1 MPDWTYEPLFRPI
14 LFRLSPTSSRDLT
27 LRALGRLARM
37 PGGLATIG
45 FLGHMDPP
53 ANLATDLAGIRFPG
67 PVGLGAGLDADARA
81 FAALAR
87 FGFGFI
93 EAGPATVAPR
103 PDPGLLRPAGSAT
116 LIYPD
121 PLANPGVAA
130 LADRLRALGPLP
142 MPLGAR
148 LAIPPGTP
156 PLTAATEL
164 RTLIRTLGPLAD
176 YLVVDVPDAW
186 DPPPVIATTS
196 ATSQSPIWPEAAW
209 AEILAAAIAE
219 AWALDPP
226 RPPFLRVPPDAPG
239 DRLMQR
245 FGVAIEAGF
254 AGAFVAGGV
263 AVMALN
269 GSVAAGAGSWMAE
282 SGSETAVARLGRV
295 GEARR
300 VGAGTQAAAIGTIR
314 ALRERWGRRMAI
326 IGSGGIVEPGDA
338 LAMLDAGADL
348 VQIHSGLVFSGPGLP
363 KRINEALRW
372 RMESGG
378 SVSTASPVKLTHP
391 ESHAGTPLSPGSPP
405 LWLGFLLL
413 GLLMIIG
420 GGLAWFVGATWV
432 ILAYD
437 LAFLGLDRAGV
448 AALNPRL
455 LDFMSHDRITLA
467 GTMISIGVLYTALA
481 WNGVRRRE
489 HWARQAIMLSAGAG
503 LASFFLFVFHGYFD
517 PLHFVQWVVAL
528 LCFEVGRRWRADA
541 PPRVPA
547 PDLANDRAWRAATA
561 GQLLFVILGIGLIG
575 GGLTIAA
582 LGATAVFV
590 PEDLEFLRT
599 TRAAVAAANANLL
612 PLIAHDRAGFGGALV
627 ADGLAVLTLALWG
640 FRRGARWVWAA
651 LLLAGLPGLVAALG
665 IHLSVGYLD
674 AGHLAPPALALGLYL
689 GGLLLSRS
697 YLCKTNGALPS
708 P

>member
-14 LFRLSPTSSRDLT
+14 LFRLPPARSRDLT
-27 LRALGRLARM
+27 LRALGCLART
-37 PGGLATIG
+37 PGGPAAIG

-53 ANLATDLAGIRFPG
+53 ANLATELAGIRFPG

-93 EAGPATVAPR
+93 EAGPATVAPQ
-103 PDPGLLRPAGSAT
+103 PDPGLRRPGGSAT

-142 MPLGAR
+142 VPLGAR
-148 LAIPPGTP
+148 LAIPPGTAP
-156 PLTAATEL
+156 PTAAAEL
-164 RTLIRTLGPLAD
+164 GTLVRTLGPLAD

-186 DPPPVIATTS
+186 EPQLVIAASSATS
-196 ATSQSPIWPEAAW
+196 ATSQAPIWPEAAW
-209 AEILAAAIAE
+209 AEILAAAVAE
-219 AWALDPP
+219 ARALDPP
-226 RPPFLRVPPDAPG
+226 RPLLLRVPPDAPR

-245 FGVAIEAGF
+245 FGVAIDAGF
-254 AGAFVAGGV
+254 AGAVVAGGV
-263 AVMALN
+263 AVMALD
-269 GSVAAGAGSWMAE
+269 GSVAAGAGSRMPE
-282 SGSETAVARLGRV
+282 SRSEAAVAGLGGA

-300 VGAGTQAAAIGTIR
+300 VGAGTRAAAIGTVR
-314 ALRERWGRRMAI
+314 ALRERWGRRVAI

-338 LAMLDAGADL
+338 LAILDAGADL

-372 RMESGG
+372 RMESAG
-378 SVSTASPVKLTHP
+378 SITAASPVKLTDP
-391 ESHAGTPLSPGSPP
+391 ESNAGPPPSPGSPP

-420 GGLAWFVGATWV
+420 GGLAWFVGATRV

-481 WNGVRRRE
+481 WNGIRRRE
-489 HWARQAIMLSAGAG
+489 HWARQSIMLSAGIG

-541 PPRVPA
+541 PPVVPM
-547 PDLANDRAWRAATA
+547 PDLANDRAWRAAAA
-561 GQLLFVILGIGLIG
+561 GQLLFVMLAIGLIG

-590 PEDLEFLRT
+590 PEDLEFLQT
-599 TRAAVAAANANLL
+599 TRAAVAAANPNLL

-697 YLCKTNGALPS
+697 FLCKAN
-708 P
+708 